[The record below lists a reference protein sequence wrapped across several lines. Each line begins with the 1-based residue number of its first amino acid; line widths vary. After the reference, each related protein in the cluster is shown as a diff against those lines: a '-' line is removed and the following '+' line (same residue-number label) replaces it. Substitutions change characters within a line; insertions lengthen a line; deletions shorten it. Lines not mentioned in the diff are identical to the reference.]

1 MSDPVTLRIPATT
14 GHVGLARATATAL
27 AALLDFTYD
36 RVTDLHIAID
46 ETCGRV
52 LATSDPAARKLEI
65 AFEPEQGSLR
75 ISVRGDGK
83 LKPGAQFLNPWS
95 KVILESIVEDL
106 EVQEVAGGSA
116 SVSFRIRRGEEG

>member
-1 MSDPVTLRIPATT
+1 MTLRIPATT

-65 AFEPEQGSLR
+65 AFEPEHGSLR
-75 ISVRGDGK
+75 ISVRGDGT

-106 EVQEVAGGSA
+106 DVQEAEGGSV